1 MVQEV
6 YKIIVTHYMQDENG
20 EKYELEE
27 PIACQYICDRAYGG
41 SGVILNRMF
50 DETKAFA
57 LRRAKNDL

>member
-6 YKIIVTHYMQDENG
+6 YKIIVTHYMQDEDG

-27 PIACQYICDRAYGG
+27 PIVCQHIWDRTYGG

-50 DETKAFA
+50 DEAKAFA

>member
-20 EKYELEE
+20 ERFEIEE
-27 PIACQYICDRAYGG
+27 PIVCQHICDRTYGG

-50 DETKAFA
+50 DEAKAFA

>member
-1 MVQEV
+1 
-6 YKIIVTHYMQDENG
+6 MQDEDG

-27 PIACQYICDRAYGG
+27 PIVCQHICDRTYGG

-50 DETKAFA
+50 DEAKAFA